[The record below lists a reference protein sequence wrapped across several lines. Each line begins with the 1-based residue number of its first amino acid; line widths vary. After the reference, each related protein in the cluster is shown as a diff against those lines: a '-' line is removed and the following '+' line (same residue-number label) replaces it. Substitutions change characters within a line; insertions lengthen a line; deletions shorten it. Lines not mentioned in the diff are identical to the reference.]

1 MKLPLYKSLANDL
14 RAEIESGRYPVG
26 EQLPPETE
34 LCTLYSVSR
43 HTMRDALRLLREA
56 RLLERRRGS
65 GTTVLT
71 RVPPPAFVQP
81 LGGLDEILQF
91 AHDARLAVRRIDE
104 RPLTSAERRRMG
116 ITDSN
121 EWLIVEA
128 LRMSAGAPIALTEIY
143 INAAFSGIRNEL
155 NGWTGA
161 VQELIANR
169 FGVEVDR
176 IEQEISGE
184 TASAAVAKVLQIE
197 TGCGMLQTLRR
208 YYDAEGGMMIASD
221 SAHAGSRFVY
231 SMVYRREA

>member
-1 MKLPLYKSLANDL
+1 MKTPLYKSLANDL

-26 EQLPPETE
+26 DQLPPEIE

-56 RLLERRRGS
+56 GLLERRRGS

-71 RVPPPAFVQP
+71 REPPPAFVQP

-116 ITDSN
+116 IVDGDD
-121 EWLIVEA
+121 WLIVDA
-128 LRMSAGAPIALTEIY
+128 LRMSSGSPIALTDIY
-143 INAAFSGIRNEL
+143 INAAFGEIRDDL

-161 VQELIANR
+161 VQELIAKR

-184 TASAAVAKVLQIE
+184 TASATVAKILQIE
-197 TGCGMLQTLRR
+197 PGCGMLQTLRR
-208 YYDAEGGMMIASD
+208 YYDASGRMMLASD

-231 SMVYRREA
+231 SIVHRRNA